1 MIRIIH
7 ARAILPM
14 DGHSPVL
21 EDHSLVCENGTLLD
35 ILPAREAEAKYPG
48 AEHEDWPDAFAMPG
62 FIDAHVH
69 LAFSGGEDP
78 LGDILREKDQPDLRT
93 LRILKNCRA
102 SLLAGVTTV
111 RDCGAAGNE
120 IFSVRDAIRS
130 GFLPG
135 PDIVACGRPFTV
147 TGGHCWFL
155 NQEVDGEEAMRQ
167 QARQTLKDGADF
179 LKIMI
184 SGGNMTPGSGSGVLQ
199 YSAGEVGAWAKEAA
213 MRGKMTAA
221 HVHSID
227 SIREATE
234 AGISTLEH
242 VSFMNRNGVAEF
254 VPELAEAMAKNGT
267 IFCPAF
273 SASYRTALENFPEA
287 RRPFWKAFRA
297 SRMAITRSILD
308 SGVPMAM
315 GTDAGCHLTRFEDF
329 VLSLGILKEHL
340 DLSHAAILASATRV
354 AAACC
359 GMADSKGS
367 LEKGKDA
374 DVVMLNVNPLESLP
388 SPEQVVGVYT
398 RGRLAVRN
406 GCLTA

>member
-1 MIRIIH
+1 MTRIIH
-7 ARAILPM
+7 ARALLPM
-14 DGHSPVL
+14 DGKNSLL
-21 EDHSLVCENGTLLD
+21 ENHSLVCEGGTLLD
-35 ILPAREAEAKYPG
+35 ILPAREAEAKYPE
-48 AEHEDWPDAFAMPG
+48 AQTEDWPEAFAMPG

-120 IFSVRDAIRS
+120 IFTVRDAVRS

-135 PDIVACGRPFTV
+135 PEIVACGRPFTV

-155 NQEVDGEEAMRQ
+155 NLEVDGEEAVRK

-199 YSAGEVGAWAKEAA
+199 YTDREVAALTREAA

-227 SIREATE
+227 SIREAVD
-234 AGISTLEH
+234 AGVSTLEH
-242 VSFMNRNGVAEF
+242 VSFMNRNGVSEF
-254 VPELAEAMAKNGT
+254 VPELADAMAQNGT

-297 SRMAITRSILD
+297 SRMEITRKILA
-308 SGVPMAM
+308 SGVRMAM

-329 VLSLGILKEHL
+329 ILSLGILKEHL
-340 DLSHAAILASATRV
+340 DLSTMDILASATRT

-359 GMADSKGS
+359 GLADRKGS

-374 DVVMLNVNPLESLP
+374 DVVILGINPLTSLP
-388 SPEQVVGVYT
+388 QTDHILGVYT
-398 RGRLAVRN
+398 RGRLAVRG